1 MPSIFIGW
9 GLICGGLPYPY
20 RTLISSSPTR
30 LEDIEGYERMT
41 IIILWRMNDFKTIEH
56 VAKHR

>member
-9 GLICGGLPYPY
+9 ALYVAGLT

-30 LEDIEGYERMT
+30 LEDIEGYERVT
-41 IIILWRMNDFKTIEH
+41 FIILNEFKTIEH
-56 VAKHR
+56 LAAKHR